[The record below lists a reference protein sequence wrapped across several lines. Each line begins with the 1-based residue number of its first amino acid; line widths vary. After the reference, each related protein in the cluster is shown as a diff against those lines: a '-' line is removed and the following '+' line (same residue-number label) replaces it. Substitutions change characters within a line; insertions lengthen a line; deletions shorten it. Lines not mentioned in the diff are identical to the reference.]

1 MFGVYGNKYDFF
13 REILRMKRLDE
24 KGKKDHVKKL
34 WKESPFDYFEF
45 KQWGMENNY
54 LSDFFGT
61 VDDPILIDESKL

>member
-45 KQWGMENNY
+45 KQWCMENNY

-61 VDDPILIDESKL
+61 VDDPIPIDESKL

>member
-1 MFGVYGNKYDFF
+1 
-13 REILRMKRLDE
+13 MKRLDE